1 MTAPGLLRTAA
12 LGVPIAALGAL
23 QTISFV
29 NTLAWALPILTL
41 ALLVWR
47 LNRATPRQGAWL
59 AWCYGTA
66 WLCAGVWWLFISMH
80 RYGGLPA
87 WLAALAVLA
96 LAAALSLYLALA
108 GWCYARWRRGQA
120 LHDAALFAALWLLA
134 ELARGLIF
142 TGFPW
147 VASGY
152 SQVDSALALLAP
164 WVGVYGMGA
173 VLAFVAAGLANT
185 ALAPAVALRRRVM
198 SWVAVM
204 VAVLVALVLP
214 MWAPPHAFTH
224 ASSVLSVSLLQN
236 NVAQEEKFAVDL
248 LPGALAWAAQALT
261 SSQADLVLGP
271 ETVIPLLP
279 SQLIELAPEL
289 WPQLHKHFVLTRQA
303 GLVGMPLGDIERGYT
318 NSVVSLGD
326 AAPGLSYRY
335 SKHHLVPFGE
345 VIPLGFRWFTEMMD
359 IPLGDFERGSPNA
372 PSFPVRGERVALN
385 ICYEDLFGEE
395 LAVRFADA
403 ATAPT
408 VLANI
413 SNIGWFGNT
422 IAITQHL
429 NISRL
434 RTLELQRPM
443 LRATNTGATAI
454 IDHQGRVTA
463 QLPPFTRGALQGQ
476 VQGRR
481 GNTVYADWASR
492 WGLWPLVGLACLV
505 VLLALGLSAA
515 SKKGMPRKLARSP

>member
-1 MTAPGLLRTAA
+1 MAGWGLML
-12 LGVPIAALGAL
+12 AALGAL

-29 NTLAWALPILTL
+29 NTGAWALPIVS
-41 ALLVWR
+41 AAFLVWR
-47 LNRATPRQGAWL
+47 LNLNTPRQAAWL

-87 WLAALAVLA
+87 WLAALAVFA
-96 LAAALSLYLALA
+96 LAAALSLYWALA
-108 GWCYARWRRGQA
+108 GAAYARWRSGNVLRDA
-120 LHDAALFAALWLLA
+120 LLFAALWLLA
-134 ELARGLIF
+134 ELARGLVF

-164 WVGVYGMGA
+164 WIGVYGMGA
-173 VLAFVAAGLANT
+173 VLAFVAAWAANALMAQARKPLRQRGALLA
-185 ALAPAVALRRRVM
+185 ALLLALCAG
-198 SWVAVM
+198 W
-204 VAVLVALVLP
+204 LLPLIALP
-214 MWAPPHAFTH
+214 YTFTQ
-224 ASSVLSVSLLQN
+224 ASGTLSVSLLQS
-236 NVAQEEKFAVDL
+236 NVAQEEKFAAEL
-248 LPGALAWAAQALT
+248 LPEALAWAAEALT

-279 SQLIELAPEL
+279 SQLRDLAPNL
-289 WPQLHKHFVLTRQA
+289 WPTLHQRFVNSNQA
-303 GLVGMPLGDIERGYT
+303 VLVGMPLGDLERGYT
-318 NSVVSLGD
+318 NSVVSLAD
-326 AAPGLSYRY
+326 ATPGGGYRY

-345 VIPLGFRWFTEMMD
+345 LIPTGFRWFTEMMD
-359 IPLGDFERGSPNA
+359 IPLGDFERGAMNA
-372 PSFPVRGERVALN
+372 PSFVVRQERVAPN

-395 LAVRFADA
+395 LAVRFVDA
-403 ATAPT
+403 AAAPT

-422 IAITQHL
+422 IAIPQHL
-429 NISRL
+429 NISRQ

-454 IDHQGRVTA
+454 IDHRGRVTA

-476 VQGRR
+476 VQGRT
-481 GNTVYADWASR
+481 GNTVYADWVAR
-492 WGLWPLVGLACLV
+492 WGLWPLV
-505 VLLALGLSAA
+505 LLALLVLVVSVM
-515 SKKGMPRKLARSP
+515 KDRARDRERVRHEGDAP